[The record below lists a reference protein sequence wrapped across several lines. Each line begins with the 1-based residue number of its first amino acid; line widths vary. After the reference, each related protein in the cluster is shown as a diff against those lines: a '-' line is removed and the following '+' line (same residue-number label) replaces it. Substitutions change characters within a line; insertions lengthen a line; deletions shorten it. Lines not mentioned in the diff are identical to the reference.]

1 MNPQVEITLALILFV
16 PWFSILAVLFWVYPR
31 QPRMPARTVFDSLS
45 LATATA
51 LAAWGMQRGYHL
63 ADPAYGAM
71 WKQVVATM
79 GAYGMFLLAM
89 TVAVA
94 LRHRWLRRLRD
105 NGTRPPEP
113 VSALASARTS
123 ARELAS

>member
-31 QPRMPARTVFDSLS
+31 QPRMPTRTVFDSLS
-45 LATATA
+45 LAIATA

-105 NGTRPPEP
+105 NGAQSGE
-113 VSALASARTS
+113 SAAASASTS
-123 ARELAS
+123 TRELA

>member
-89 TVAVA
+89 TVAVG
-94 LRHRWLRRLRD
+94 LRHRWLRRLRTA
-105 NGTRPPEP
+105 GAPSPEAATASTPASTREF
-113 VSALASARTS
+113 AS
-123 ARELAS
+123 